1 MLLQRLAM
9 PSLRPFVALLWAS
22 DGESW
27 LPGVERE
34 RVLPTGAMHVVFR
47 LSAAPLRV
55 FDSADASIGRSVGHA
70 IIGGARG
77 SFYVRDVSAPARSV
91 GAMLHP
97 GAARLLFG
105 GSAAELSGKHTS
117 LDDMWGASAGLARE
131 RLLQVA
137 TPARQ
142 LELFESLLA
151 ARLPRVRGLHPAVAE
166 ALGKLAGAASVREV
180 VLDSGYSHRHF
191 IALFE
196 DAVGLTPKRYSRVLR
211 FRHALGLLG
220 GAMPRVTL
228 SQLALAT
235 GYSDQAH
242 FNRDFREMAG
252 VSPERYRAAAPLQ
265 PNHVPCPSARSV
277 RSG

>member
-1 MLLQRLAM
+1 MLLQRLPTPA
-9 PSLRPFVALLWAS
+9 LRPFVALLWAS
-22 DGESW
+22 AGESW

-70 IIGGARG
+70 LIGGARG
-77 SFYVRDVSAPARSV
+77 SFYLRDVSTPARSV

-105 GSAAELSGKHTS
+105 GSAAELSGTHTS
-117 LDDMWGASAGLARE
+117 LDDMWGRSAGLARE
-131 RLLQVA
+131 RLLELA
-137 TPARQ
+137 TPELQ
-142 LELFESLLA
+142 LALFESLLTE
-151 ARLPRVRGLHPAVAE
+151 RLPRVRGLHPAVAE
-166 ALGKLAGAASVREV
+166 ALSKLPGAASVGDV
-180 VLDSGYSHRHF
+180 VRDSGYSHRHF

-211 FRHALGLLG
+211 FRHALELLARAAP
-220 GAMPRVTL
+220 GAPLVAVAM
-228 SQLALAT
+228 AA

-242 FNRDFREMAG
+242 FNRDFREMTG
-252 VSPERYRAAAPLQ
+252 ISPERYRAAGPLQ
-265 PNHVPCPSARSV
+265 PNHVPCFPSNRARS
-277 RSG
+277 G